1 MRSFFA
7 NIKKELLLLI
17 RDWIGL
23 IFLFFMPV
31 VLVLLM
37 TILQDSTM
45 KKLNKEKIDII
56 LINQDTSVV
65 GNAIQEGLIASEA
78 FNVFYTYNG
87 DTLNLEKAKTL
98 VKNGVFDFILVIPE
112 KSTKK
117 LRKIIANEILKQQ
130 PLSPVKPVSSD
141 ILSDVDFQIYF
152 NPIIKGSFRQSIISS
167 IHELIANVQTQ
178 IVFKAY
184 TKFVESIN
192 GKVNKDNYPVN
203 KIIVSETQ
211 IGIDVEKSIPNSSQ
225 HNVPAWTVFAIFF
238 IVVPLSGQIIS
249 ERNEGV
255 LLRLKTLPV
264 SFVNFLFSR
273 ILVYSLIAVLQA
285 ILLLF
290 IGFYL
295 LPVLGLPKLTFE
307 GHIIDILLFTFVIG
321 LAATS
326 YGILIAVVAKTQHQ
340 AAIFGSV
347 SIVLL
352 AALGGIFVP
361 TYIMSDTMQTISSMS
376 PLNWA
381 LNGYYDIFLNRY
393 SFRDLFPETIKLLFI
408 FVFSLSFAIY
418 SDKPEK

>member
-211 IGIDVEKSIPNSSQ
+211 IGTDVEKSIPNSSQ

-264 SFVNFLFSR
+264 NFVNFLFSR

-347 SIVLL
+347 SIVIL
-352 AALGGIFVP
+352 AAIGGIFVP
-361 TYIMSDTMQTISSMS
+361 TYIMSNTMQTISSMS

-393 SFRDLFPETIKLLFI
+393 SLRDLFPETIKLLFI
-408 FVFSLSFAIY
+408 FVFSLSFAICF
-418 SDKPEK
+418 DKPEK